1 MSTQDAIKTTTPSD
15 GVAVVSPST
24 DIDLSRS
31 PDLRAALR
39 RALDDGAKTLVVD
52 LGDVEYMD
60 SSGLATL
67 VEIMRHAKS
76 SGATMKLA
84 ALHEKVRAIFEIAR
98 LDQFFTTVP
107 SAEGALNT

>member
-1 MSTQDAIKTTTPSD
+1 MSTQDAIKTTKPSA

-39 RALDDGAKTLVVD
+39 HALDDGAKKLVVD
-52 LGDVEYMD
+52 LGGVEYMD

-76 SGATMKLA
+76 SGATMRLA
-84 ALHEKVRAIFEIAR
+84 ALNEKVRAIFEIAR
-98 LDQFFTTVP
+98 LDQFFTIVPTVDD
-107 SAEGALNT
+107 ALNA